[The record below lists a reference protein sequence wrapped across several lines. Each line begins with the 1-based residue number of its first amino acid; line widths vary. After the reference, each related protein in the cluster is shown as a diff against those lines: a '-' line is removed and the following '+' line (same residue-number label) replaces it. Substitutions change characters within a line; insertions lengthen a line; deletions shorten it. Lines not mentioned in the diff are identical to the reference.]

1 MRKKQDMKQQ
11 EKVTNEKEKQKA
23 AKKDQISAANVHPD
37 ELQKEADKVRTRKP
51 GSQSNSSKQ
60 HNNGRGGGK

>member
-1 MRKKQDMKQQ
+1 MNMNNKNDHERKNN
-11 EKVTNEKEKQKA
+11 KVDKDIKKTSNSDYEELSHEAEKERSK
-23 AKKDQISAANVHPD
+23 
-37 ELQKEADKVRTRKP
+37 KP

>member
-1 MRKKQDMKQQ
+1 MKQQ
-11 EKVTNEKEKQKA
+11 EKMTNDKDEQKA
-23 AKKDQISAANVHPD
+23 AKKDQRSAANANLD
-37 ELQKEADKVRTRKP
+37 ELSKEADKVRTRKP

>member
-1 MRKKQDMKQQ
+1 MAQNENRGSGKEKNQKQNVQATSRDFEQLRK
-11 EKVTNEKEKQKA
+11 EAEKE
-23 AKKDQISAANVHPD
+23 
-37 ELQKEADKVRTRKP
+37 ETRKP